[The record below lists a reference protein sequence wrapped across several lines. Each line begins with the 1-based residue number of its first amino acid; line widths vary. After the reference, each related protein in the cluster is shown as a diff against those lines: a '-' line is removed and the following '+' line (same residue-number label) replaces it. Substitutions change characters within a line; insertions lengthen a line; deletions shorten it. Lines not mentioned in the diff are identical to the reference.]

1 MADREAKKVKEFD
14 TVSKQVTTVA
24 GSGQSESRDGCPST
38 APFAQPT
45 GVCCEKNTSSVF
57 VVDSSSGR
65 IRLITS
71 AKALIQYLQN
81 LWLFLSAFNLTS
93 SENVSF
99 EETINH
105 VQHYCAFHEASLKV
119 QSIKGSTCATQGPD
133 GTLSSPTL
141 CSVKMILEG
150 LTRLKTKVLEI
161 NPGFMQH
168 VNVGSLLTLFV
179 ENFFSSMRGGNTDTP
194 MMLDFCMRFPRC
206 INELL
211 KRVTGTS
218 FVYFTSPVSSYY
230 LQPSLGIVAISFS
243 DLATLPKPLSG
254 CLSEKHLTELR
265 RWVLQYG
272 KSVRQNT
279 TRNHST
285 KDKPGTWPL
294 NPYAPTPP
302 EHHSVDFDGHP

>member
-1 MADREAKKVKEFD
+1 M
-14 TVSKQVTTVA
+14 
-24 GSGQSESRDGCPST
+24 P
-38 APFAQPT
+38 
-45 GVCCEKNTSSVF
+45 
-57 VVDSSSGR
+57 
-65 IRLITS
+65 
-71 AKALIQYLQN
+71 KALIQYLQN

-105 VQHYCAFHEASLKV
+105 VQHYYAFHKEASLKV

-133 GTLSSPTL
+133 GTLSSATL

-161 NPGFMQH
+161 NPAFMQH

-179 ENFFSSMRGGNTDTP
+179 ENFLSSMRGGNTNTP

-211 KRVTGTS
+211 KHVTGTS

-230 LQPSLGIVAISFS
+230 LQPSLGNVAISFS
-243 DLATLPKPLSG
+243 DLAKQPKPLSG
-254 CLSEKHLTELR
+254 CLDR
-265 RWVLQYG
+265 
-272 KSVRQNT
+272 KSV
-279 TRNHST
+279 
-285 KDKPGTWPL
+285 
-294 NPYAPTPP
+294 
-302 EHHSVDFDGHP
+302 V